1 MCHVSSAVKVISFD
15 HLELEE
21 RNEKSDETLG
31 GGYLYLGEISS
42 PLMPTALRCWEI
54 SGLKGCRTSSFG
66 LLLGLQFRGPFFL
79 IVELCADKERG
90 WRMEQK
96 ITYRSKWKVTGE
108 IDIPPLQTSSQN
120 CAPSLTGD
128 ALVKEKTS
136 EKCDMWLTQPMA
148 NL

>member
-1 MCHVSSAVKVISFD
+1 MPCTAVKVISFD

-66 LLLGLQFRGPFFL
+66 LLLGPQFRGPFFL
-79 IVELCADKERG
+79 IVFLCADTVLTKKGDGG
-90 WRMEQK
+90 WNK
-96 ITYRSKWKVTGE
+96 KNIKVK
-108 IDIPPLQTSSQN
+108 
-120 CAPSLTGD
+120 
-128 ALVKEKTS
+128 VKS
-136 EKCDMWLTQPMA
+136 HR
-148 NL
+148 